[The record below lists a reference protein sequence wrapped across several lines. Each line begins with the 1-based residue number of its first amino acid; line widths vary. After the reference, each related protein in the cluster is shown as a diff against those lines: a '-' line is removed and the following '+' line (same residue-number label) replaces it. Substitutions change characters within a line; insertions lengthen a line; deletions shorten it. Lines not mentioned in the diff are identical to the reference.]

1 MSINDILG
9 TKNILP
15 NTTKISS
22 DSEQL
27 RDSRYSLIEELLV
40 ALSNTSR
47 QMRTEIGDIKGNL
60 MASMWDSIEYWEKK
74 LLDVIS
80 KDSDSKRLMMSLG
93 VFSAIKE
100 IWLWDE
106 KQDKPYDLKT
116 LESDE
121 FLQEV
126 SKRFVDYEGSF
137 VWLYERLAVDYMHKF
152 RKVPNYRNILKMCFC
167 TYLERYM
174 KIYIKNMKFN
184 DERFRECF
192 WVIQER
198 LEVKWIDFEQ

>member
-60 MASMWDSIEYWEKK
+60 MASM
-74 LLDVIS
+74 
-80 KDSDSKRLMMSLG
+80 
-93 VFSAIKE
+93 
-100 IWLWDE
+100 
-106 KQDKPYDLKT
+106 
-116 LESDE
+116 
-121 FLQEV
+121 
-126 SKRFVDYEGSF
+126 
-137 VWLYERLAVDYMHKF
+137 
-152 RKVPNYRNILKMCFC
+152 
-167 TYLERYM
+167 
-174 KIYIKNMKFN
+174 
-184 DERFRECF
+184 
-192 WVIQER
+192 
-198 LEVKWIDFEQ
+198 